1 MNGGPEVRV
10 DDLLARLPKGETVLW
25 QGRPDRAALARRVFR
40 IRAVAVYFCLL
51 AVWRF
56 AASLHDG
63 ASLADAAGHGLWI
76 LPLAAVC
83 IGILSAMA
91 SGYAKTTRYVLSDK
105 RLVMRTGIAMPITVN
120 LPLAHV
126 VGASVARHSD
136 GTADIPIEIDPGQR
150 IAWLVLWPS
159 SRPWRFTR
167 PVPMLRGI
175 RDADPLVGAL
185 AGALEGQHGRGS
197 ASVARAEPTTDL
209 SGSAGGHVPAS
220 AAA

>member
-1 MNGGPEVRV
+1 MTGGPEVRV

-25 QGRPDRAALARRVFR
+25 QGRPDRAALAKRVFR

-51 AVWRF
+51 ASWRF

-63 ASLADAAGHGLWI
+63 ESLADAAGHGLWI
-76 LPLAAVC
+76 MPLAAVC
-83 IGILSAMA
+83 LGILSAMA

-105 RLVMRTGIAMPITVN
+105 RLVMRTGVAMPITVN
-120 LPLAHV
+120 LPLVYV

-136 GTADIPIEIDPGQR
+136 GTADVPLEIDREHR

-175 RDADPLVGAL
+175 RDADALVAALARALELQHRPALSAVDPAESAPHVGAA
-185 AGALEGQHGRGS
+185 AGPL
-197 ASVARAEPTTDL
+197 
-209 SGSAGGHVPAS
+209 PAS